1 MVIRS
6 EQRLT
11 RTVEEVAEL
20 LGVSRGKAYQCVRTG
35 ELRAVRLG
43 RRIVVPLAVIEELL
57 AGPSADVEADGV
69 S

>member
-1 MVIRS
+1 MAIRS

-20 LGVSRGKAYQCVRTG
+20 LGVSRAKAYQCVRTG
-35 ELRAVRLG
+35 ELRAVHLG
-43 RRIVVPLAVIEELL
+43 RRIVVPLAAIEELL
-57 AGPSADVEADGV
+57 AGSSADIEADPG